1 MIMKI
6 TLKTLVYSFLFIFI
20 SSAAKA
26 QLSVPDSLRIGIGG
40 ELFSTTGSNFG
51 TDVNV
56 PANSEAGAAY
66 NYGAGVSLRVD
77 IPVISSLFVTASAG
91 YNTYF
96 KSKNADKSQ
105 QAITNGSLPNFNTI
119 PLKVGLKVF
128 IGGDR
133 FYAHGE
139 VGETLLANKKALY
152 AIYSNSFTWSPGI
165 GLIFPLQKRHTY
177 IDGGIRFESAS
188 TFYNNKTTNNFWAL
202 HVAYAFNLK

>member
-1 MIMKI
+1 MKI
-6 TLKTLVYSFLFIFI
+6 TLKALIYSCLFICLGT
-20 SSAAKA
+20 AANA
-26 QLSVPDSLRIGIGG
+26 QITVPDSLRIAVGG
-40 ELFSTTGSNFG
+40 ELFSTTGTNFG
-51 TDVNV
+51 TDVNT
-56 PANSEAGAAY
+56 PTDAEAASAY
-66 NYGAGVSLRVD
+66 SFGTGVSLRVD
-77 IPVISSLFVTASAG
+77 IPVLSRLFATASVG

-96 KSKNADKSQ
+96 TTGNAKYSQ
-105 QAITNGSLPNFNTI
+105 QAMINGSLPNFNTI

-152 AIYSNSFTWSPGI
+152 ANYSNSFTWSPGV